1 MAMATNDLEGR
12 TRGSDEEEEVRVEL
26 VGGELAA
33 VDDSDGELA
42 RNGGD
47 PETKAEGESSEDRR
61 QIGAES

>member
-1 MAMATNDLEGR
+1 MATAMNDLGGR
-12 TRGSDEEEEVRVEL
+12 TRGSGEEEEVRVEL

-33 VDDSDGELA
+33 DDDTDGELA

-47 PETKAEGESSEDRR
+47 LETKAEDESSEDRR